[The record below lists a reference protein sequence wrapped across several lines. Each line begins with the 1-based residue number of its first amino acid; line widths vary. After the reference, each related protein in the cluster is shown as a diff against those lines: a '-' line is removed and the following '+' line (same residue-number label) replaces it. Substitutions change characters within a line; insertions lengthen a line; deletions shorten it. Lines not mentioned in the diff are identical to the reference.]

1 MDIMLVT
8 TSFNDEVHGTENEK
22 KTGCGIN
29 LLKPENVTRYRRSGI
44 MTNLNELTCEKCKA
58 ALAKKMI
65 KADKKEMDRILKEER
80 LRAKRGFVDDGIV
93 PLGNT
98 TAKITKD
105 PNEEAKKI
113 AAAKAAAA
121 ERKAQEAER
130 LAEEEKEKSKT
141 EEEILA
147 EEQAKAAAEAEKAE
161 EKKKRAEERKNRAKK
176 YNWSTEQTET
186 TAADDDWFEQ
196 WKQGKITEE

>member
-1 MDIMLVT
+1 MNMEKSGARAAHLEELAYKMTEIDT
-8 TSFNDEVHGTENEK
+8 RPNDGH
-22 KTGCGIN
+22 
-29 LLKPENVTRYRRSGI
+29 LLG
-44 MTNLNELTCEKCKA
+44 MQDKA
-58 ALAKKMI
+58 AEAIDHL
-65 KADKKEMDRILKEER
+65 
-80 LRAKRGFVDDGIV
+80 LRAMFPYHFGKARARFVETEKRTYELMRAYDALDQTLELVFKS
-93 PLGNT
+93 T
-98 TAKITKD
+98 
-105 PNEEAKKI
+105 EEAKEKI
-113 AAAKAAAA
+113 TENLVEETEELKPATADIWA
-121 ERKAQEAER
+121 EIDAQAEAER